1 MSPRHP
7 ILRPN
12 IQAESVVLFLH
23 NVGGK
28 EQWDS
33 GYNSDDPTT
42 RNNPLKLKSVNLVK
56 LIFGVKSNIA
66 KVRSMQT
73 GQFLVMGG
81 RKTVDMTT

>member
-42 RNNPLKLKSVNLVK
+42 RNNPLKLKSVNLVI

-66 KVRSMQT
+66 LNNADWT
-73 GQFLVMGG
+73 FFGNGG
-81 RKTVDMTT
+81 EKLLI